1 MKILRAIK
9 HTLPV
14 IFWGLL
20 IFGFDSSCTAI
31 LTIIAAV
38 IHECGHLTVLFFFCN
53 KKSSVPKATVYGFRI
68 NISELSYLQEAAVA
82 LGGPAANFTVAAAC
96 LIANGASPLG
106 NYIHAFALLNLITM
120 LSNLMPIESYDG
132 YKAIL
137 SICAIICENPDR
149 AESVLRKISFA
160 FSAVMSFFSL
170 YLILKSGEGYWAFAV
185 FLVSTLS
192 SMFKEQKDMISK
204 EFKSF

>member
-1 MKILRAIK
+1 MKIIRAIK

-20 IFGFDSSCTAI
+20 IFGFDSSYTAI

-38 IHECGHLTVLFFFCN
+38 IHECGHLAVLFFFCK

-82 LGGPAANFTVAAAC
+82 LGGPAVNFTVAAAC
-96 LIANGASPLG
+96 LIVNGAAPLE
-106 NYIHAFALLNLITM
+106 NYMHAFALLNLITM

-149 AESVLRKISFA
+149 AEAVLRKISFA

-185 FLVSTLS
+185 FFVSTLS